1 MTEKLLTVKE
11 VADILNF
18 TEIGIYQAVFR
29 KRLPCVK
36 ISKRALRFRPSDI
49 QAFIESKL
57 QPAEAIKA
65 KQPVPRRKS
74 RPRKNGNIR
83 DDYIDRLVEQAKKE
97 VGV

>member
-1 MTEKLLTVKE
+1 MTEKLMTVKE
-11 VADILNF
+11 VANILGF
-18 TEIGIYQAVFR
+18 SEIGIYQAVFR

-57 QPAEAIKA
+57 QPAEPTEV
-65 KQPVPRRKS
+65 KQPSRRKG
-74 RPRKNGNIR
+74 RPRKNSR
-83 DDYIDRLVEQAKKE
+83 LKDDYINHIVEQAKKE